1 MHLRNG
7 KTTVDT
13 TTKVSTKVAKITPKN
28 VINSVANMDPV
39 ILFIQ
44 EARTLLDELDEWN
57 VNSARVAGLLE
68 FYEYMNQHLP
78 MLKGEPKLAS
88 FVRSVKTVV
97 PNQME
102 ELVEI
107 IRKNGD
113 DTELLQTIDNLMHE
127 MIRMIVIVS

>member
-7 KTTVDT
+7 KITLDTTVN
-13 TTKVSTKVAKITPKN
+13 TKKSLTVNSD
-28 VINSVANMDPV
+28 SVATMDPV
-39 ILFIQ
+39 ILFIR
-44 EARTLLDELDEWN
+44 ESKTLLDEVDNWD

-78 MLKGEPKLAS
+78 IMKSDPRMAR
-88 FVRSVKTVV
+88 FVSSVKTVV

-102 ELVEI
+102 ELVGI
-107 IRKNGD
+107 IRKNGH

-127 MIRMIVIVS
+127 MIRMMVIVR